1 LSDPIIKM
9 QKKVVTSLIIIRY
22 QSDVLLLRCLVYLT
36 NVMMPRA
43 NEDIPSSVRAQEF
56 LPGIVWTPVNR
67 VLHSN
72 SIHEK
77 QEKGGGRSES
87 HGRKLSN
94 QLDDSSSIVTN
105 NI

>member
-1 LSDPIIKM
+1 M

-22 QSDVLLLRCLVYLT
+22 QSDVLLLSKRCLVYLA
-36 NVMMPRA
+36 NVMMPCA
-43 NEDIPSSVRAQEF
+43 SEDIPTSVRAQEF

-77 QEKGGGRSES
+77 QKKGGGRSES

-94 QLDDSSSIVTN
+94 QLDDSSSIVTD